1 MVPDRFLALFDENEL
16 ELLICGVRDYKLSE
30 LVIDYSKNKIVDCE
44 SSENVTVAVLVW
56 LSSLLTT
63 RYPAKTSKHLDIM
76 TRYPPLFFGYPTK
89 MAGNRVIFAPIT
101 RHFGRI
107 SRVRLTKQDLSDSKT
122 VLDPT
127 YCSFVNHLIIIKLF
141 Y

>member
-63 RYPAKTSKHLDIM
+63 RYSAKTSKHLDIM
-76 TRYPPLFFGYPTK
+76 TRYPL
-89 MAGNRVIFAPIT
+89 
-101 RHFGRI
+101 
-107 SRVRLTKQDLSDSKT
+107 LL
-122 VLDPT
+122 L
-127 YCSFVNHLIIIKLF
+127 
-141 Y
+141 